1 MLAILHLAHKP
12 PNNPSYKFEDEVL
25 DYELSEI
32 SAIGYKTNK
41 LEIFIDGEQV
51 EYSLSELE

>member
-1 MLAILHLAHKP
+1 VLIY
-12 PNNPSYKFEDEVL
+12 NPSYKFEDELL

-32 SAIGYKTNK
+32 SAIGYKINK

-51 EYSLSELE
+51 EYSLSELD